1 VAEGFCVYV
10 IELFHIMLPRRIR
23 KELRKCISY
32 RGNSVVS
39 LVNQRINNGMY
50 YRLHQKKITPLYS
63 NMMIRNTKVTWK
75 SQVVTQTLSY
85 YSKPISC

>member
-1 VAEGFCVYV
+1 LTIFRALWHPLFTAIIIIIIFVFCVGTQKWV
-10 IELFHIMLPRRIR
+10 TTPRRIR

-50 YRLHQKKITPLYS
+50 YRLHPKKNY
-63 NMMIRNTKVTWK
+63 
-75 SQVVTQTLSY
+75 
-85 YSKPISC
+85 PIILRHDD